1 MDLACSYHDEVVG
14 PLLAARWPG
23 LPYAAAR
30 LGSGSDV
37 LGLDD
42 AMSRDHDWGLRLTV
56 LLDRTAAA
64 AVGGIGAVDSHLERV
79 LPASFR
85 SLPTRFATTWD
96 PTVRQRAEVATPE
109 EFAASRLGIGVDRPW
124 NAEDWLAVTGQSVL
138 EITGGPVFRDTPGT
152 ITDIRRRLAWYPDD
166 VWRYLV
172 AADWARIG
180 QELPFLGRTGSRGDD
195 LGSRVLTGRF
205 VAIAMHLGFLLERR
219 WPPYPKWLGTLF
231 ARLPSAGA
239 AGPAL
244 AASLAAPTWHLRESA
259 LGDALVVLHE
269 VQRAT
274 GLPTGGYPLGPFL
287 DRPFQGVVDVPELL
301 LASITDPAV
310 RQLPAG
316 VGSVEQWVDNV
327 AVLAMPER
335 RVAAVAAGPSSAYD
349 APSRPAADGAHA

>member
-79 LPASFR
+79 LPPSFR

-152 ITDIRRRLAWYPDD
+152 ITDIRRRLTWYPDD
-166 VWRYLV
+166 VWRYVV

-219 WPPYPKWLGTLF
+219 WPPYPKWRDPVRPVAVRRRRRSRTGGV
-231 ARLPSAGA
+231 ARGPDVAPARARARRRPCGPTRGPAGDRAADRRLSAG
-239 AGPAL
+239 
-244 AASLAAPTWHLRESA
+244 
-259 LGDALVVLHE
+259 
-269 VQRAT
+269 
-274 GLPTGGYPLGPFL
+274 
-287 DRPFQGVVDVPELL
+287 
-301 LASITDPAV
+301 SIPRPAV
-310 RQLPAG
+310 PGCRRRAG
-316 VGSVEQWVDNV
+316 
-327 AVLAMPER
+327 
-335 RVAAVAAGPSSAYD
+335 AVAGLD
-349 APSRPAADGAHA
+349 H

>member
-152 ITDIRRRLAWYPDD
+152 ITDIRRRLACT
-166 VWRYLV
+166 
-172 AADWARIG
+172 
-180 QELPFLGRTGSRGDD
+180 RTTSGGTSSR
-195 LGSRVLTGRF
+195 RT
-205 VAIAMHLGFLLERR
+205 
-219 WPPYPKWLGTLF
+219 
-231 ARLPSAGA
+231 
-239 AGPAL
+239 GPAL
-244 AASLAAPTWHLRESA
+244 ARNF
-259 LGDALVVLHE
+259 
-269 VQRAT
+269 R
-274 GLPTGGYPLGPFL
+274 
-287 DRPFQGVVDVPELL
+287 
-301 LASITDPAV
+301 
-310 RQLPAG
+310 
-316 VGSVEQWVDNV
+316 
-327 AVLAMPER
+327 
-335 RVAAVAAGPSSAYD
+335 SSA
-349 APSRPAADGAHA
+349 GQAHGVTTSVLGCSPGGSSP